1 MKIKLNMDIA
11 GHKKNRI
18 IEVLDRDGVPVD
30 EFWRKRLKDSTIDN
44 CIELVSEKAPTGESK
59 KKAGKK

>member
-11 GHKKNRI
+11 GHKKSTI
-18 IEVLDRDGVPVD
+18 IEVLDCDGVPVD
-30 EFWRKRLKDSTIDN
+30 EFWRKRLKDSKIDN
-44 CIELVSEKAPTGESK
+44 CIELVSEKAPMGESK

>member
-11 GHKKNRI
+11 GHKKSRI

-30 EFWRKRLKDSTIDN
+30 EFWRKRLKDSDIDN